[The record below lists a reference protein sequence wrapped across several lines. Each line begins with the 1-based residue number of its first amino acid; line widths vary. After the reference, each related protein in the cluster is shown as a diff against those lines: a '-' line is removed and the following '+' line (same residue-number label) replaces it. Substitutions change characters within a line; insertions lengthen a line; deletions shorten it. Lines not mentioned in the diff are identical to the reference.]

1 MEYRQIWER
10 QRNFF
15 HTQQT
20 KSLDYRVAQLKNLQ
34 KLVSENEKAISD
46 ALFQDLRKPETEAY
60 TGEIGYLLH
69 EITYTLKHIKKWSK
83 GQVLATPP
91 INHPGKTYIWPEPYG
106 IALVIAPWN
115 YPCQLLLA
123 PLIGS
128 IAAGNCTILKPSEI
142 SSHTSSLIASLIPR
156 YFAPEFVS
164 VVEGGVPETKE
175 LLTLPF
181 DFIFYTGNSS
191 VARVIME
198 AASKN
203 LTPVALELGGKN
215 PCIVSE
221 KSDLLVSAREIAW
234 GKFFNAGQTCIAPDY
249 LLVPKRCKEKLLE
262 LIVKS
267 IQEFYGADP
276 QKSSDYCRMI
286 NDRHFLRVS
295 QLLEEGKIIS
305 GGKTDREDR
314 YIEPTILA
322 DILLSHKIMKEEIF
336 GPVLPVIEYDSLDNA
351 LKIMEHFPK
360 PLVVYLFSKD
370 KKEQQ
375 KILRETSSG
384 GVCFNATLS
393 YLVGSSLPFGGVGE
407 SGMGKYHGKA
417 SFDLFSHPKSV
428 LKRAFFFRPKI
439 AYPPYKIPLK
449 YMKKLLAFILG

>member
-34 KLVSENEKAISD
+34 KLVFENEKAISD

-428 LKRAFFFRPKI
+428 LKRAFFFRPQI